1 MPIIWQKETKKGAAK
16 RTPQLSTYRARRL
29 RSRVAPQRCP
39 LSSAGGK
46 VTKLTLEVQAVEH
59 FFCDEQWI

>member
-46 VTKLTLEVQAVEH
+46 DIQLFLNAQAVELI
-59 FFCDEQWI
+59 FS